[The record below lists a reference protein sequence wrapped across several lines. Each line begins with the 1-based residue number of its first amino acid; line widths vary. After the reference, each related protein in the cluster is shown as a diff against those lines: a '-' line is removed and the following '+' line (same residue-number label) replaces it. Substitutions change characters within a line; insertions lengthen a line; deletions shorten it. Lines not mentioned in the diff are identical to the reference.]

1 MKITDLMSKEAI
13 KIHGHASSKMDAI
26 EQMVSLMYR
35 QGNVSD
41 KEVYKEAVIERENL
55 STTGMVDGIAIPHA
69 RTNAITQAGIAG
81 NDTT

>member
-26 EQMVSLMYR
+26 DQMVSLMNK

-41 KEVYKEAVIERENL
+41 KEAYKEAVIERENL
-55 STTGMVDGIAIPHA
+55 STTGMVVLRFLMQEQLRLLKQVLP
-69 RTNAITQAGIAG
+69 Q
-81 NDTT
+81 

>member
-26 EQMVSLMYR
+26 DQMVSLMNK

-41 KEVYKEAVIERENL
+41 KERDFDSCRASDFKKR
-55 STTGMVDGIAIPHA
+55 
-69 RTNAITQAGIAG
+69 
-81 NDTT
+81 

>member
-41 KEVYKEAVIERENL
+41 KEVYKEAVIKRENL
-55 STTGMVDGIAIPHA
+55 STTRDG
-69 RTNAITQAGIAG
+69 RWCCDSSCKNKCDYSSMYCRQ
-81 NDTT
+81 